1 MRKDLPARILQNRL
15 PKAEKT
21 DSVGGQRSITQVAL
35 QIGADRTDLQVT
47 SAFIVYTALSVLFFG
62 IPIIGRLSQTY
73 MGGGTDPF
81 CYIWAIAWW
90 PYAIAHRINP
100 LITHALWAPVGYDL
114 VWGTDIP
121 GPSLLIYPIT
131 RIFGPVVS
139 YNILCLIAPSAAAI
153 TAFVLCRYECRGFW
167 PALLGGYIFGF
178 SPYVLCQMLGHL
190 FLILIFPIPLAVYVT
205 LLRIDGKIG
214 RASFVIGLI
223 AILLFQFLSST
234 EIFATA
240 TVFGAIAL
248 VLGFILVDRGLRLN
262 LVGVA
267 KEIALAYGV
276 LSILLAPYLYYVFA
290 PGLPTPPF
298 PATSYSNDLLT
309 FAFPPPV
316 LLIAPRLASST
327 AGHFFE
333 AAPWPEQAAYL
344 GPGLWIV
351 ISLFAWSYWQTQS
364 GKFLV
369 LSFVLIAIM
378 SMGPVLHIA
387 GEPLVA
393 MPWRLFNALPLMGDA
408 LPGRFGMYL
417 FLIAAVAAAIY
428 LARVSVSLWWK
439 ALLAALSLVFI
450 TPRLVIWHQG
460 QGVPFAGTPGQT
472 NIDVPAFFRSAQ
484 YKRYLARDDNVLL
497 LPLGEGDSNRH
508 LLWQAQSQFYFNT
521 IDWFAPIAPPDSA
534 RWPIMTAFHLG
545 MRIHD
550 FSEQLYGFLGAHQ
563 VKVII
568 VDASSPGAWPAMLSE
583 VGMTAVATGGVLF
596 YMVPTS
602 VLVSFRSA
610 TAHQMAEKHAAASFA
625 AMVTAASRYVDGG
638 FPLAKLT
645 PGEAQR
651 LKLLTLPGG
660 QGPPAAD
667 PNWWQN
673 LWLGSWSHLICVGI
687 VGNYQDLEFL
697 IRDYGTEATD
707 IFFPFPKRLTRR
719 RKWGNGQ
726 LLLTF
731 TPRGLMR
738 AVQKANPSPH
748 PLL

>member
-21 DSVGGQRSITQVAL
+21 ASEGGQRSMREVASR
-35 QIGADRTDLQVT
+35 IGADRTYFQVIA
-47 SAFIVYTALSVLFFG
+47 AFIVYTALSILFFG
-62 IPIIGRLSQTY
+62 IPIIGRLSKTY

-100 LITHALWAPVGYDL
+100 LITHALWAPVGYNL

-131 RIFGPVVS
+131 TIFGPVVS
-139 YNILCLIAPSAAAI
+139 YNILCLIAPSAAA
-153 TAFVLCRYECRGFW
+153 TAAFVLCRYASRRFW

-178 SPYVLCQMLGHL
+178 SPYVLCEMLGHL
-190 FLILIFPIPLAVYVT
+190 FLTLIFLIPLAVYVT
-205 LLRIDGKIG
+205 LLRIDAKIG
-214 RASFVIGLI
+214 RTSFVTGLI
-223 AILLFQFLSST
+223 AILLLQFLSST

-248 VLGFILVDRGLRLN
+248 VLGFILADRGSRWN

-267 KEIALAYGV
+267 KEIALVYGV
-276 LSILLAPYLYYVFA
+276 LSILLAPYLYFVFA

-298 PATSYSNDLLT
+298 AATSYSNDLLT
-309 FAFPPPV
+309 FALPPPV
-316 LLIAPRLASST
+316 LLIAPSLVSSIG
-327 AGHFFE
+327 GHFFE
-333 AAPWPEQAAYL
+333 TALWPEEAAYL

-351 ISLFAWSYWQTQS
+351 ISLFAWSYWRTKS

-369 LSFVLIAIM
+369 LSFVIIAIM

-428 LARVSVSLWWK
+428 LACASVSWWWK
-439 ALLAALSLVFI
+439 ALLAALSLVFL
-450 TPRLVIWHQG
+450 TPRLAIWHQG

-484 YKRYLARDDNVLL
+484 YKRYLARGDNVLM
-497 LPLGEGDSNRH
+497 LPFGEDGGNPH

-521 IDWFAPIAPPDSA
+521 IDWFPPIAPGDSA

-550 FSEQLYGFLGAHQ
+550 FSEQLYGFLAAHQ
-563 VKVII
+563 VKAII
-568 VDASSPGAWPAMLSE
+568 VDASSPGAWPTMLSA
-583 VGMTAVATGGVLF
+583 VGMTSVATGGVLF
-596 YMVPTS
+596 YTVPAS

-610 TAHQMAEKHAAASFA
+610 TAHQMAEKYAAASFA
-625 AMVTAASRYVDGG
+625 AMVAAASRYVDGG

-645 PGEAQR
+645 PGAAQR
-651 LKLLTLPGG
+651 LKLLTLPTG
-660 QGPPAAD
+660 QGSPAAD

-673 LWLGSWSHLICVGI
+673 LWLGSWGGLICVGI

-697 IRDYGTEATD
+697 IRDYGPEATD

-719 RKWGNGQ
+719 RKRGSGQ

-731 TPRGLMR
+731 TPRGLKQ
-738 AVQKANPSPH
+738 AVQKANPS
-748 PLL
+748 

>member
-21 DSVGGQRSITQVAL
+21 ASVGGQRSITQVAL
-35 QIGADRTDLQVT
+35 QIGAHRTDLQVT

-81 CYIWAIAWW
+81 CYIWSIAWW

-139 YNILCLIAPSAAAI
+139 YDILCLIAPSAAAI
-153 TAFVLCRYECRGFW
+153 TAFVLCRYACRGFW

-178 SPYVLCQMLGHL
+178 SPYVLCHMLGHL

-267 KEIALAYGV
+267 KEIALAYGA

-327 AGHFFE
+327 AGHFF
-333 AAPWPEQAAYL
+333 
-344 GPGLWIV
+344 
-351 ISLFAWSYWQTQS
+351 
-364 GKFLV
+364 
-369 LSFVLIAIM
+369 
-378 SMGPVLHIA
+378 
-387 GEPLVA
+387 
-393 MPWRLFNALPLMGDA
+393 
-408 LPGRFGMYL
+408 
-417 FLIAAVAAAIY
+417 
-428 LARVSVSLWWK
+428 
-439 ALLAALSLVFI
+439 
-450 TPRLVIWHQG
+450 
-460 QGVPFAGTPGQT
+460 
-472 NIDVPAFFRSAQ
+472 
-484 YKRYLARDDNVLL
+484 
-497 LPLGEGDSNRH
+497 
-508 LLWQAQSQFYFNT
+508 
-521 IDWFAPIAPPDSA
+521 
-534 RWPIMTAFHLG
+534 
-545 MRIHD
+545 
-550 FSEQLYGFLGAHQ
+550 
-563 VKVII
+563 
-568 VDASSPGAWPAMLSE
+568 
-583 VGMTAVATGGVLF
+583 
-596 YMVPTS
+596 
-602 VLVSFRSA
+602 
-610 TAHQMAEKHAAASFA
+610 
-625 AMVTAASRYVDGG
+625 
-638 FPLAKLT
+638 
-645 PGEAQR
+645 
-651 LKLLTLPGG
+651 
-660 QGPPAAD
+660 
-667 PNWWQN
+667 
-673 LWLGSWSHLICVGI
+673 
-687 VGNYQDLEFL
+687 
-697 IRDYGTEATD
+697 
-707 IFFPFPKRLTRR
+707 
-719 RKWGNGQ
+719 
-726 LLLTF
+726 
-731 TPRGLMR
+731 
-738 AVQKANPSPH
+738 
-748 PLL
+748 